1 VFESPLV
8 ITLALVLSG
17 CQLTASNS
25 DTTANNDVEQQLNGA
40 SPSDVNDALMINAQ
54 YQQVADLDEPPP
66 VFDDVWER
74 IRYQLSIDVPQ
85 NRPVVAERNYYARH
99 QAYLE

>member
-1 VFESPLV
+1 MYKSPLV

-40 SPSDVNDALMINAQ
+40 SPSDVNDALMINA
-54 YQQVADLDEPPP
+54 
-66 VFDDVWER
+66 
-74 IRYQLSIDVPQ
+74 
-85 NRPVVAERNYYARH
+85 
-99 QAYLE
+99 